1 MMPNGAAPQLNPPP
15 AACATCDSVLP
26 PTSNFCGECGARR
39 GTAPAT
45 TRSRCAS
52 RHATVLFCDVVGYTA
67 ISERLDPEAVFGLM
81 EQTFGVVIDAVHRHG
96 GTVNQCL
103 GDGTMALFEHPERA
117 INAAQEIL
125 DGLHT
130 VAADARRLHDVDFSM
145 RIGVDTGTVA
155 VGSIGVD
162 LRSDYTALGA
172 TARVAAS
179 LLRVARGGEIL
190 VTEATRR
197 LAGPWLVFKRLGE
210 VGSKDDIGGV
220 TFYGVVE
227 DDAVA
232 ALGWHYESIDD
243 VEVPDALYA

>member
-1 MMPNGAAPQLNPPP
+1 MPSGAALQLNPPP
-15 AACATCDSVLP
+15 EVCAGCHTVLP
-26 PTSNFCGECGARR
+26 PTSNFCGECGTRR
-39 GTAPAT
+39 GTTPT
-45 TRSRCAS
+45 MTRSRCAS

-96 GTVNQCL
+96 GTVNQFL
-103 GDGTMALFEHPERA
+103 GDGAMALFDHPERA

-125 DGLHT
+125 HGLHT
-130 VAADARRLHDVDFSM
+130 VAGEARRLHGVDFSM

-162 LRSDYTALGA
+162 LRADITALGA

-210 VGSKDDIGGV
+210 VGSNDDIGGV
-220 TFYGVVE
+220 TFYSVVE